1 LKEKELFYCRNLALV
16 IHQKRLIMK
25 DKKSENKSSSV
36 QSKNPKKDERIVNE
50 QEQQNA
56 INPQQELHEQDR
68 PSGDYVSEREM
79 SRQSQEKPD
88 TESGNNSK
96 KKTNS
101 VTNAEQQKEKFEE

>member
-1 LKEKELFYCRNLALV
+1 MKE
-16 IHQKRLIMK
+16 
-25 DKKSENKSSSV
+25 KKSEKSSGKNKGS
-36 QSKNPKKDERIVNE
+36 SDRSNNPKNDKNIVNE
-50 QEQQNA
+50 QEQQNVV
-56 INPQQELHEQDR
+56 NPQQELHEQDR